1 MSIRKVFDEE
11 CLHFSSSSLK
21 NWIFFSAPHQF
32 GWGNKP
38 EMTKRIKLFCPFCRK
53 VLKGKKSGSEF
64 SLLLLTKKA
73 LFSLE
78 KYASFVSCV
87 TRNTSTNYYF
97 SYFSL
102 LQITIKHSVWS
113 KKRKILSLFLS
124 RKTRFRKQESR
135 QKNLHWC
142 CSSILSSYWLWFC
155 EDDKVKIKQ
164 LDNQAKINSF
174 QSNCSIFN
182 RCLIKTIDLLTLW

>member
-11 CLHFSSSSLK
+11 CLHFSSSSSK

-32 GWGNKP
+32 GRGNKP
-38 EMTKRIKLFCPFCRK
+38 EMTKRIKLLYPFCRK
-53 VLKGKKSGSEF
+53 VLKRKKIRRWIF
-64 SLLLLTKKA
+64 SLLAKKA

-135 QKNLHWC
+135 QKNLHRC

-174 QSNCSIFN
+174 QSNCSI
-182 RCLIKTIDLLTLW
+182 LSVV